1 MIKKVATSDVI
12 CSDTLYNL
20 VDGILVSD
28 CPLPCKRTQTQTKF
42 LNEYK
47 SEATVLDITF
57 SSKVRVTKTDLVKP
71 TLSSLL
77 SEVGEYFFENLI
89 SGFLKTENLIPGFL
103 KPTT

>member
-1 MIKKVATSDVI
+1 MTLNNNMFMDEYAKKRVPNSDVK

-47 SEATVLDITF
+47 SEVTVLDITL

-71 TLSSLL
+71 ALSSLL
-77 SEVGEYFFENLI
+77 SEVGDFV
-89 SGFLKTENLIPGFL
+89 
-103 KPTT
+103 

>member
-1 MIKKVATSDVI
+1 MTLKMFMDEYDQKKVPTCDVI
-12 CSDTLYNL
+12 CLDTLYNL

-47 SEATVLDITF
+47 SEVTVLDITF

-77 SEVGEYFFENLI
+77 SEVGDYYL
-89 SGFLKTENLIPGFL
+89 
-103 KPTT
+103 